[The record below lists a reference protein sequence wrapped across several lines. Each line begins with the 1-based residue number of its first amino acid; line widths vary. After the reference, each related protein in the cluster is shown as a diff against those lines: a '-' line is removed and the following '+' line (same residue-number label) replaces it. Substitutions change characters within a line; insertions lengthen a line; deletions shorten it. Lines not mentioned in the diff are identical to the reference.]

1 MYVIIIHGRDHCDE
15 MELTGAKTIERLWET
30 GSHQGVEYWLSEGIR
45 GAKSIEDM
53 SISNCLT
60 VCGSAPVRHEV
71 CIEDC
76 IHNACAKQYAPKEL
90 QQQGIMRLTCRLV
103 YDMKP

>member
-1 MYVIIIHGRDHCDE
+1 MYVIIIHQGDHCDE
-15 MELTGAKTIERLWET
+15 MELTRTKTIERLEEA
-30 GSHQGVEYWLSEGIR
+30 GSHQDVEYWPSKGIR
-45 GAKSIEDM
+45 GTKSNGDM
-53 SISNCLT
+53 SISNRLT

-71 CIEDC
+71 CIKDC

-103 YDMKP
+103 YDTKP